1 MKEKNKIW
9 QVLKIIFVCLLCFF
23 GTGFTIM
30 AFHNDIGIRELFAGL
45 YQMITGENSDGF
57 TVLEISY
64 SIGLFVGITL
74 FFNHLGGKKL
84 TGDPTP
90 IEVELYKYQKDVDD
104 TKQNQSK
111 GKQNQSQQNTS
122 PKNRDHGKAGK

>member
-1 MKEKNKIW
+1 
-9 QVLKIIFVCLLCFF
+9 
-23 GTGFTIM
+23 M